1 MAFVWL
7 DAEGAGV
14 PVQETAAEVC
24 RLLEED
30 PEQMF
35 VELLFDGGENDFHSI
50 YVDKASVVAVEV
62 GRGHE
67 VEEAE

>member
-1 MAFVWL
+1 MAFIWL

-24 RLLEED
+24 RMLEED
-30 PEQMF
+30 EAQMF
-35 VELLFDGGENDFHSI
+35 VELLFDGGGNDFHTI
-50 YVDKASVVAVEV
+50 YVDKASIVAVET